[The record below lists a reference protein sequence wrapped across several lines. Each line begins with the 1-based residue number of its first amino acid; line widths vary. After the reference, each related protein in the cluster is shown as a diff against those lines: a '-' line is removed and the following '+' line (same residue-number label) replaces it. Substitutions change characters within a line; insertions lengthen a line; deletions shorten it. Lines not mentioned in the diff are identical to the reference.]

1 MPPKAGIIVLVCL
14 WAGAVCSAS
23 ETSPAGDRAYR
34 PLAPQPSEAQRTPPG
49 RSSNW
54 PPALEARGPRRQGV
68 LPAAF
73 ESPLP
78 ESAKASGREPS
89 VPSPPAIPPQT
100 QRPADGPTQPPADG
114 QTATPRRGREFHLP
128 LPPPGSSK
136 RTDGSPADKPRGGL
150 ASAVTVVSS
159 LAVVLGLFF
168 VLAWAM
174 RRATPRG
181 STILPTEV
189 VEVLGRA
196 PLAGRQ
202 QVHLLRCGTR
212 LLLVSVT
219 PTGAETLTEITDPD
233 EVNRLAGLCRQARPD
248 SATATFR
255 QVFGQLSRQG
265 SVLGFLGGAR
275 GTGVL
280 PGTPGR
286 DDAAMEGH
294 DA

>member
-1 MPPKAGIIVLVCL
+1 MPPKARIIALICL
-14 WAGAVCSAS
+14 WASPVGLASQTSSAND
-23 ETSPAGDRAYR
+23 GGYR
-34 PLAPQPSEAQRTPPG
+34 PFGPQRSEAQRAPPG
-49 RSSNW
+49 RSSSDR
-54 PPALEARGPRRQGV
+54 PPGTASRGPRHQGV

-73 ESPLP
+73 DSPLP
-78 ESAKASGREPS
+78 ESSEARRRVPS
-89 VPSPPAIPPQT
+89 EPSPPATPPQSDV
-100 QRPADGPTQPPADG
+100 QADAKT
-114 QTATPRRGREFHLP
+114 TSPRRGREFRLP

-136 RTDGSPADKPRGGL
+136 RTDGSPADEPRGGL
-150 ASAVTVVSS
+150 TSAVTVVSS

-174 RRATPRG
+174 RRAAPRG
-181 STILPTEV
+181 SMILPGEV

-202 QVHLLRCGTR
+202 QVHLLRCGAK

-219 PTGAETLTEITDPD
+219 PTGAKTLTEITDSD
-233 EVNRLAGLCRQARPD
+233 EVNRLAGLCRQAHPD

-275 GTGVL
+275 GTDVS
-280 PGTPGR
+280 PDTSGR
-286 DDAAMEGH
+286 DDAAMEDH